1 MPVKKSPEASPSPTT
16 KTLFLFD
23 SSTMLYWGS
32 VYIYMPILAA
42 YVEKVG
48 GSLQAV
54 GLVMSA
60 YGLSQFLL
68 RIPIGLFSDHL
79 KRRKPFILAG
89 FLLHLIASLGLAFSQ
104 NITTLFFSFFI
115 TGAASSMWVAFVVL
129 FSSYFPIM
137 QASQAMSIIFFFT
150 RLSQMVTNYGG
161 GFLAESWGW
170 TAPFY
175 GGAALAVLGFCIAF
189 GIKEQRPSKS
199 ADPIWRNLLAA
210 VHNAQLLHLT
220 LICILFMITAQ
231 ATVSG
236 FTPIYARRIGS
247 SKEDLGILLF
257 CYMLTAT
264 LISLLYGSLRRQY
277 LKEKTI
283 VVGSFI
289 LLAIVTFV
297 IPLTQRLWMLFVIQG
312 LAGFGSGLIY
322 PILTGLALKTVPK
335 DQQATAMGFYHSL
348 YAGGM
353 ALGPILAGL
362 IGERWGLPA
371 IFIFSGFFSCAG
383 AILTWQK
390 IKDSNPQIAES
401 G

>member
-1 MPVKKSPEASPSPTT
+1 MPEKKSPESSSSPST
-16 KTLFLFD
+16 KTLILFD

-68 RIPIGLFSDHL
+68 RIPIGLFSDRL

-89 FLLHLIASLGLAFSQ
+89 FLLHLCASLGLAFSS
-104 NITTLFFSFFI
+104 NIPTLFFSFFI

-137 QASQAMSIIFFFT
+137 QASQAMSMIFFFL
-150 RLSQMVTNYGG
+150 RLSQMVTNYAGG
-161 GFLAESWGW
+161 LLAEFWGW

-175 GGAALAVLGFCIAF
+175 GGAVLAVLGFSIAF
-189 GIKEQRPSKS
+189 GIKERRPSKS
-199 ADPIWRNLLAA
+199 TDPIWRNFLAA
-210 VHNAQLLHLT
+210 VRNAQLLHLT
-220 LICILFMITAQ
+220 LICILLMIAAQ
-231 ATVSG
+231 STVSG
-236 FTPIYARRIGS
+236 FTPIYARRIGA

-264 LISLLYGSLRRQY
+264 LISLLYGSVRRQY
-277 LKEKTI
+277 LREKTI
-283 VVGSFI
+283 VIVSFI
-289 LLAIVTFV
+289 LLAVVTFL
-297 IPLTQRLWMLFVIQG
+297 IPLTQRLWMLFVVQG
-312 LAGFGSGLIY
+312 LAGLGSGLIY
-322 PILTGLALKTVPK
+322 PILTGLALKAVRE

-353 ALGPILAGL
+353 ALGPMLAGV

-383 AILTWQK
+383 AVLTWQK
-390 IKDSNPQIAES
+390 VKDPYPQVAE
-401 G
+401 GH